1 MKGKASQAA
10 HVFLMYIT
18 VVGAGYV
25 GLSLAVLL
33 AKHNRVTI
41 VEINHERVDLINN
54 GISPIRDACLEEHLK
69 ALYADGR
76 SPKAHTSP
84 DGIYEQSDLVI
95 VATPTDYDPARNYF
109 NTSAVESV
117 VEAVNAVNPNALI
130 IVKSNIPV
138 GFTARYR
145 GYNIAFCPEFLREG
159 HALED
164 NLYPSRIILGFTENT
179 DKDKAEQFIGALLQA
194 SLKENVMVLRMQST
208 EAEAVKLFTNTYL
221 ALRVS
226 YFNELDTYA
235 MSNGLSTK
243 DIIEGVCAD
252 PRIGD
257 GYNNPSFGY
266 GGYCLPK
273 DTKQLLANYQD
284 VPENLIA
291 AIVASNQTRKF
302 YVASTLRLM
311 TMPDETVGIY
321 RLTMKSGSDNF
332 RSSAIFDIIDNL
344 RRPVLIYEPTLDAD
358 EYDGYEVE
366 HDLEKFK
373 QRCKVIV
380 ANRMSDKLKDVE
392 EKVFTR
398 DIFRRD

>member
-1 MKGKASQAA
+1 
-10 HVFLMYIT
+10 
-18 VVGAGYV
+18 
-25 GLSLAVLL
+25 
-33 AKHNRVTI
+33 
-41 VEINHERVDLINN
+41 
-54 GISPIRDACLEEHLK
+54 
-69 ALYADGR
+69 
-76 SPKAHTSP
+76 
-84 DGIYEQSDLVI
+84 VI